1 MISLFGPGFVGGRF
15 AEMYPTF
22 THIEKR
28 DERCPTHK
36 DVLYFIST
44 TNNYHVHNHITL
56 DVDTNLKVLCETLD
70 FCRSE
75 DITFNFISSWFV
87 YGQGG
92 NVPAKEGDHCN
103 PTGFYSITKHCA
115 ENLIKSFAQTTGM
128 KYRILRLCNV
138 MGVGDTKASKKKNAI
153 QYMINELVNDRD
165 INIYDN
171 GSHQRDI
178 MHVDDVCRA
187 IHLVITHGELN
198 EIYNIGSGKPTAVG
212 QLIDTAI
219 KYTNT
224 TGQVHNIEP
233 PEFHNNVQTRNF
245 WLDTTKLQD
254 LGFRQAVS
262 NESIVHELCL

>member
-75 DITFNFISSWFV
+75 DITFNFI
-87 YGQGG
+87 
-92 NVPAKEGDHCN
+92 
-103 PTGFYSITKHCA
+103 
-115 ENLIKSFAQTTGM
+115 
-128 KYRILRLCNV
+128 CNV

-165 INIYDN
+165 IDIYDN
-171 GSHQRDI
+171 GSHQRDV

-187 IHLVITHGELN
+187 IHLTITHGELN
-198 EIYNIGSGKPTAVG
+198 EIYNIGSGKPTAVR

-224 TGQVHNIEP
+224 KGKVHNIEP
-233 PEFHNNVQTRNF
+233 PEFHKNVQTRNF

>member
-103 PTGFYSITKHCA
+103 PTG
-115 ENLIKSFAQTTGM
+115 KS
-128 KYRILRLCNV
+128 N
-138 MGVGDTKASKKKNAI
+138 
-153 QYMINELVNDRD
+153 
-165 INIYDN
+165 
-171 GSHQRDI
+171 
-178 MHVDDVCRA
+178 
-187 IHLVITHGELN
+187 
-198 EIYNIGSGKPTAVG
+198 
-212 QLIDTAI
+212 
-219 KYTNT
+219 
-224 TGQVHNIEP
+224 
-233 PEFHNNVQTRNF
+233 
-245 WLDTTKLQD
+245 
-254 LGFRQAVS
+254 
-262 NESIVHELCL
+262 

>member
-15 AEMYPTF
+15 VEMYPTF
-22 THIEKR
+22 THVEER

-92 NVPAKEGDHCN
+92 NVPAKEGDYCN

-153 QYMINELVNDRD
+153 QYMINELKNNRD
-165 INIYDN
+165 INIYDH
-171 GSHQRDI
+171 GSHQRDV

-187 IHLVITHGELN
+187 IHLVTTHGELN

>member
-1 MISLFGPGFVGGRF
+1 MKWQQLSNLT
-15 AEMYPTF
+15 EMYPTF

-171 GSHQRDI
+171 GSHQRDV
-178 MHVDDVCRA
+178 MHVDDVCRD
-187 IHLVITHGELN
+187 HNCQRSCEGTWQGP
-198 EIYNIGSGKPTAVG
+198 IGTSKV
-212 QLIDTAI
+212 
-219 KYTNT
+219 
-224 TGQVHNIEP
+224 
-233 PEFHNNVQTRNF
+233 
-245 WLDTTKLQD
+245 
-254 LGFRQAVS
+254 RQRS
-262 NESIVHELCL
+262 